1 MSVEEMTMVTILGP
15 EIMVNTAIRNL
26 VVNREF
32 HLENAIKTL
41 AGTNKLLSFDS
52 TNPYSDLLSKTC
64 SIFSSLG
71 IQQDYHNF
79 QEDEFDLELVSEYLE
94 TISTEVGDVLAEREE
109 NVKIKQK
116 NAFVIEQ
123 LRYFESV
130 DVAISS
136 LFSMKYLK
144 FRYGRLPSDMYKE
157 CMQRIDARP
166 DVFYILSGTTERW
179 VYGAYLALP
188 EECGR
193 VDSIF
198 ASVGFERIH
207 IDVEGDTESTA
218 REKAERLNAEGL
230 AAVERIKALEAELES
245 IRNSEGDSLME
256 AYSWL
261 RLMSDSTELRSYV
274 GRRHE
279 RFYIIGWVPTAIS
292 EAYAAECETYEG
304 FACFL
309 TEPKESKTLSPP
321 VKLKKGF
328 FSGIYEPFVEMYGLP
343 AYNEMDPRL
352 FMAITYTLL
361 FGIMFG
367 DVGQGLSLIVIG
379 MLLWKLKNMWL
390 GRIVALCGVSAAA
403 FGFVYGSVFGNEH
416 LLPGFKVLE
425 DGNTMKILIIA
436 VALGVALILICM
448 IINIINGIRQ
458 RDIKKIFFSPNG
470 LSGFVLYA
478 GIAFG
483 VVMQVVRK
491 ISVFSPLYII
501 GVVVL
506 PLFLIFAATP
516 ITKLLTG
523 QKDWKPK
530 SVGMFIVEGF
540 FELFETLLSYVSNT
554 VSFLRVGAFAISHA
568 GMMMVVFLLSASADG
583 GNNIVGLIFGNLLVT
598 GLETVLVCIQVMRL
612 EFYEMFGRFYESGGV
627 KFSPKTINYKA
638 AE

>member
-94 TISTEVGDVLAEREE
+94 TISAEVGDVLAEREE

-218 REKAERLNAEGL
+218 REKTERLNAEGL
-230 AAVERIKALEAELES
+230 AAGERIKVLEAELES
-245 IRNSEGDSLME
+245 IRNSECDSLME

-292 EAYAAECETYEG
+292 EAYATECETYEG

-416 LLPGFKVLE
+416 ILPGFKVLE

-483 VVMQVVRK
+483 VVMQVVRE